1 MNYSYVLCFLG
12 LIALARPAHAQQ
24 QKSLLFG
31 EAAQPGTYTLV
42 DDIRRVYQGALKV
55 YAHELVAKDQT
66 GYTTK
71 YQPEEVYRVQLGNAR
86 YITASGFQTKSG
98 FWSTTHS
105 EKSFVELLD
114 SGRVTLCRFHY
125 SVAGPSYSSTNLVT
139 YMLLDAAT
147 DSVTT
152 IPVSVYTGKGK
163 RFRDALAPFV
173 AQRPDL
179 QALLQAGTITI
190 DQLPAFVHALN
201 YQMPFPVAAGVTTK
215 PFSVD

>member
-1 MNYSYVLCFLG
+1 MHYFYG
-12 LIALARPAHAQQ
+12 LLFFGLLVSARPAHAQQ

-31 EAAQPGTYTLV
+31 ESAQPGTYTLV
-42 DDIRRVYQGALKV
+42 DDIRKRYQGALQV
-55 YAHELVAKDQT
+55 YAHELVVKDPA
-66 GYTTK
+66 GHTTK
-71 YQPEEVYRVQLGNAR
+71 YRPEEIYRVQLGDVR

-98 FWSTTHS
+98 FWSITHS
-105 EKSFVELLD
+105 EQSFVELLD
-114 SGRVTLCRFHY
+114 SGRVTLCRFRY
-125 SVAGPSYSSTNLVT
+125 SVGGPSYSSTNLVT

-179 QALLQAGTITI
+179 LALLQAGTVTI

-201 YQMPFPVAAGVTTK
+201 FQLPFTAAAGVATK
-215 PFSVD
+215 PFGVD

>member
-24 QKSLLFG
+24 QKSLFFG
-31 EAAQPGTYTLV
+31 EGAQPGTYTLV
-42 DDIRRVYQGALKV
+42 DDIRKVYQGALKV

-66 GYTTK
+66 GHTTK

-114 SGRVTLCRFHY
+114 SGRVTLCRFRY
-125 SVAGPSYSSTNLVT
+125 SVGAPSYSSTNLVT

-201 YQMPFPVAAGVTTK
+201 YQMPFTVAAGVTTK
-215 PFSVD
+215 PFGVD

>member
-1 MNYSYVLCFLG
+1 MHYFYGLLFLG
-12 LIALARPAHAQQ
+12 VVALTRPAQAQQ

-31 EAAQPGTYTLV
+31 EGAKPGTYTLV
-42 DDIRRVYQGALKV
+42 DDIRKVYHGALKV
-55 YAHELVAKDQT
+55 YAHELVAKDQA
-66 GYTTK
+66 GHTTK
-71 YQPEEVYRVQLGNAR
+71 YHPEEVYRVQLEDVH

-98 FWSTTHS
+98 FWSTTHL

-114 SGRVTLCRFHY
+114 SGRVTLCRFRY
-125 SVAGPSYSSTNLVT
+125 SVGGPSYSTTNLVT

-179 QALLQAGTITI
+179 QALLQAGNVTI

-201 YQMPFPVAAGVTTK
+201 YQLPFPVAAGVSTK
-215 PFSVD
+215 PFGID

>member
-1 MNYSYVLCFLG
+1 MNYFYGLLLLG
-12 LIALARPAHAQQ
+12 LVTSTQPAHAQQ

-31 EAAQPGTYTLV
+31 EGAQSGTYTLV
-42 DDIRRVYQGALKV
+42 DDIRRIYQGALKV
-55 YAHELVAKDQT
+55 YAHELVAKDQA
-66 GYTTK
+66 GHTTK
-71 YQPEEVYRVQLGNAR
+71 YQPEEVYRVQLGSVR
-86 YITASGFQTKSG
+86 YITASRFQTKSG

-114 SGRVTLCRFHY
+114 SGQVTLCRFRY
-125 SVAGPSYSSTNLVT
+125 SVGGPSYSSTNLVT

-173 AQRPDL
+173 TQRPDL
-179 QALLQAGTITI
+179 QALLQAGTVTI

-201 YQMPFPVAAGVTTK
+201 YRLPFSTAAGVTPK
-215 PFSVD
+215 H

>member
-1 MNYSYVLCFLG
+1 MNYSYGLLFLG
-12 LIALARPAHAQQ
+12 LIALAPPAQAQQ

-31 EAAQPGTYTLV
+31 EGAQPGTYTLV
-42 DDIRRVYQGALKV
+42 DDSRKVYHGALKV
-55 YAHELVAKDQT
+55 YAHELVAKDQAGHT
-66 GYTTK
+66 IK
-71 YQPEEVYRVQLGNAR
+71 YQPEEVYRVQLGGIR

-98 FWSTTHS
+98 FWSTTQS
-105 EKSFVELLD
+105 RKSFVELLD
-114 SGRVTLCRFHY
+114 SGQVTLCRFRY
-125 SVAGPSYSSTNLVT
+125 SVAGPSYSSTNLLT

-152 IPVSVYTGKGK
+152 IPVSAYTGKGK

-179 QALLQAGTITI
+179 QALLQAGTVTI

-201 YQMPFPVAAGVTTK
+201 YQLPFPMAVGVTTK
-215 PFSVD
+215 PFGID

>member
-1 MNYSYVLCFLG
+1 MNYFYGLLFLG
-12 LIALARPAHAQQ
+12 LVISARPAHAQQ

-31 EAAQPGTYTLV
+31 EHAQPGTYTLV
-42 DDIRRVYQGALKV
+42 DDRHKVYHGALKV
-55 YAHELVAKDQT
+55 YAHELVAKDQA
-66 GYTTK
+66 GHTTK
-71 YQPEEVYRVQLGNAR
+71 YPPEEVYRVQLGRVR

-98 FWSTTHS
+98 FWSTTQS

-114 SGRVTLCRFHY
+114 SGQVTLCRFHY
-125 SVAGPSYSSTNLVT
+125 SVGGPSYSSTNLVT

-163 RFRDALAPFV
+163 RFRNALAPFV
-173 AQRPDL
+173 AQRADL
-179 QALLQAGTITI
+179 QALLQAGSVTI

-201 YQMPFPVAAGVTTK
+201 YHLPFSAAAGIATK
-215 PFSVD
+215 PFGVD

>member
-1 MNYSYVLCFLG
+1 MNYSCKLLILG
-12 LIALARPAHAQQ
+12 LLTGSQPAYAQQ

-31 EAAQPGTYTLV
+31 QGAQPGTYTLV
-42 DDIRRVYQGALKV
+42 DDIRKVYHGALKV
-55 YAHELVAKDQT
+55 YAHELVAKDQA
-66 GYTTK
+66 GHTTK
-71 YQPEEVYRVQLGNAR
+71 YQPEEVYRIQLGGVR
-86 YITASGFQTKSG
+86 YMTASGFQTKSG

-114 SGRVTLCRFHY
+114 SGRVTLCRFQY

-163 RFRDALAPFV
+163 RFRDALTPFV

-179 QALLQAGTITI
+179 QTVLQAGRVTI

-201 YQMPFPVAAGVTTK
+201 YQLPFPVAAGVITK
-215 PFSVD
+215 PFGVD